1 VESAGVSGSGTAN
14 LAVSNEVS
22 AAALRHSKSVLA
34 TLFGPPAQRH
44 FDVRYWDGTIERGQP
59 PASGFALVLTRP
71 GALRRMLLPPSELS
85 IVEAYLSGDV
95 DVDGDLSLAVT
106 IGDTIN
112 AQLRSPLV
120 LASVMRDL
128 LALPKSDGH
137 VDDVRRIRADRKVA
151 PSGRPH
157 QPERDRAAIQYHYDV
172 GNDFYQLWLDERMV
186 YSCAYFESP
195 DMTLDQAQEAK
206 LDLVC
211 RKLRL
216 HPGERFLDVGCGW
229 GALVIHA
236 AKHYDVQAVGITL
249 SDQQLALGRD
259 RIDAAGLASKCH
271 IELCDYRDISRLG
284 SFDKAAS
291 VGMVEHVGVDHLPE
305 YFTSV
310 HGVIRPGGLFLN
322 HGIVSVEASHPLSIP
337 QQIERKLWRRD
348 AFIDQYVFPDGK
360 LGPFHSV
367 VGAAERSGFETR
379 DVESLR
385 EHYVLTLREWVKRL
399 ESHEEEAIA
408 LVGQHTYRVWR
419 LYMTASGYGFAHGS
433 LNVLQT
439 LLSKPRDG
447 DAMLPLTRAD
457 LYAKHGTNTASG
469 TFVRSAR

>member
-1 VESAGVSGSGTAN
+1 MESADASGSTKSG
-14 LAVSNEVS
+14 LASEAS

-34 TLFGPPAQRH
+34 TLFGAPAQRH
-44 FDVRYWDGTIERGQP
+44 FDVRYWDGAVEGGDP
-59 PASGFALVLTRP
+59 SASGFTIVLTRP

-95 DVDGDLSLAVT
+95 DVEGDLSRAVT

-112 AQLRSPLV
+112 GQLRSPLV
-120 LASVMRDL
+120 LASITRDL
-128 LALPKSDGH
+128 LALPKNDAPG
-137 VDDVRRIRADRKVA
+137 DDVRRIRAEHRVA
-151 PSGRPH
+151 PTGRVH
-157 QPERDRAAIQYHYDV
+157 EPERDRAAIRYHYDV

-195 DMTLDQAQEAK
+195 TMTLDQAQEAK

-229 GALVIHA
+229 GALVMHA

-249 SDQQLALGRD
+249 SQQQLALARD
-259 RIDAAGLASKCH
+259 RIDAAGLASRCH
-271 IELCDYRDISRLG
+271 IELCDYRDVSRLG
-284 SFDKAAS
+284 SFDKVAS
-291 VGMVEHVGVDHLPE
+291 IGMVEHVGVDHLPG
-305 YFTSV
+305 YFASV
-310 HGVIRPGGLFLN
+310 HNVIRPGGLFLN
-322 HGIVSVEASHPLSIP
+322 HGIVSVEASHSLSIA

-367 VGAAERSGFETR
+367 VGAAEGSGFETR

-385 EHYVLTLREWVKRL
+385 EHYVLTLKEWVKRL
-399 ESHEEEAIA
+399 ESHEAEAIE
-408 LVGQHTYRVWR
+408 LVGQHAYRVWR
-419 LYMTASGYGFAHGS
+419 LYMTAAGYGFAHGR

-439 LLSKPRDG
+439 LLSKPRNG

-457 LYAKHGTNTASG
+457 LYSRRATSAESG
-469 TFVRSAR
+469 TFAPSGR

>member
-1 VESAGVSGSGTAN
+1 VENGSASVNLGITKDVSST
-14 LAVSNEVS
+14 
-22 AAALRHSKSVLA
+22 ALRHSKSVLA
-34 TLFGPPAQRH
+34 TLVGAPGRRR
-44 FDVRYWDGTIERGQP
+44 FDVRYWDGSVESGNPDDRAFTI
-59 PASGFALVLTRP
+59 VLTRP

-95 DVDGDLSLAVT
+95 DVEGDLSAAVT
-106 IGDTIN
+106 IADAIN

-120 LASVMRDL
+120 IASVVRDL
-128 LALPKSDGH
+128 LALPKGDTRA
-137 VDDVRRIRADRKVA
+137 DDVRRIRAENKVG

-157 QPERDRAAIQYHYDV
+157 EPRRDRAAIQYHYDV
-172 GNDFYQLWLDERMV
+172 GNDFYQLWLDERMI
-186 YSCAYFESP
+186 YSCAYFASP
-195 DMTLDQAQEAK
+195 TMTLDEAQEAK

-229 GALVIHA
+229 GALVMHA
-236 AKHYDVQAVGITL
+236 AQHYDVQAVGITL
-249 SDQQLALGRD
+249 SQQQLALARD
-259 RIDAAGLASKCH
+259 RIDAAGLASRCH
-271 IELCDYRDISRLG
+271 IELCDYRDVSRLG
-284 SFDKAAS
+284 NFDKVAS
-291 VGMVEHVGVDHLPE
+291 IGMVEHVGVDHLPE

-310 HGVIRPGGLFLN
+310 HAVLQPGGLFLN
-322 HGIVSVEASHPLSIP
+322 HGIVSVEASHPLSFG

-367 VGAAERSGFETR
+367 VGSAESSGFETR

-399 ESHEEEAIA
+399 ESCEEEAIT
-408 LVGQHTYRVWR
+408 LVGQHAYRVWR
-419 LYMTASGYGFAHGS
+419 LYMTAAEYGFAHGR
-433 LNVLQT
+433 LNVLQA
-439 LLSKPRDG
+439 LFAKPRNG

-457 LYAKHGTNTASG
+457 LYPATEPNVGTG
-469 TFVRSAR
+469 TFARSRR